1 VTECRRRRL
10 THATIPTARGS
21 RADSR
26 RDDRPPAYRNTTY
39 GSGSATVSLALLVT
53 GHLPLM
59 REVHRRERIER
70 VLHDANRER
79 PSS

>member
-10 THATIPTARGS
+10 THATIPT
-21 RADSR
+21 RAAVGLALVATTG
-26 RDDRPPAYRNTTY
+26 PPAYRNTTY
-39 GSGSATVSLALLVT
+39 GSGSARVSLALLVT
-53 GHLPLM
+53 GHLLLA
-59 REVHRRERIER
+59 RDRRERIER